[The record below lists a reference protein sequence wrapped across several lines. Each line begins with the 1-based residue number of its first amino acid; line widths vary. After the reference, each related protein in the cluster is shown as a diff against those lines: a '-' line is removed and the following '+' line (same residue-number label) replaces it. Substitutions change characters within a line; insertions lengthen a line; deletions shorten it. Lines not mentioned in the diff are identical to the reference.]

1 MDFHIGRE
9 PTGLDDG
16 VGGAGLGDE
25 VVVQAATF
33 IGRGGLREAGAVA
46 AGGVGGQGELA
57 DDEQAAGGA

>member
-1 MDFHIGRE
+1 MDFHIRRKL
-9 PTGLDDG
+9 PGLDDG

-25 VVVQAATF
+25 VVVQALTIAW
-33 IGRGGLREAGAVA
+33 GGGLGETGAVA